1 MIYTIYSKPK
11 VGKTTLS
18 IADAPKGKTA
28 IINADQ
34 GLIGIDTTGFTVVDD
49 MGSAALNK
57 QVLSPAF
64 LKKHSRIVVDT
75 ATSLYDAFLSEC
87 AGGRPPSQQN
97 YGQANTGFAA
107 FLRALRQAD
116 KEIIVLCQEKMV
128 MPTEDWVSDDDD
140 EETTASVTVDLPP
153 GAAKTLLTMSD
164 AIGRLYIANVNERS
178 LRRLWLTPT
187 PNIVAGARSR
197 VYLGRPPYLAKPSIG
212 RLNNLLG
219 WNR

>member
-1 MIYTIYSKPK
+1 MIYTIYSKPN
-11 VGKTTLS
+11 VGKTTLAL
-18 IADAPKGKTA
+18 ADAPKGKTA
-28 IINADQ
+28 IIDADK

-49 MGSAALNK
+49 VSSASLNG
-57 QVLSPAF
+57 QVLAPAF
-64 LKKHSRIVVDT
+64 LKKHNRIVVDT
-75 ATSLYDAFLSEC
+75 ATSLYDAFLAEA
-87 AGGRPPSQQN
+87 AGGRPPRQQD
-97 YGQANTGFAA
+97 YGQVNTGFATL
-107 FLRALRQAD
+107 LRTLRQAD
-116 KEIIVLCQEKMV
+116 KEIIVLCQERMI
-128 MPTEDWVSDDDD
+128 MPTEDWVSDDED

-164 AIGRLYIANVNERS
+164 AIGRLYIANVNDKH

-197 VYLGRPPYLAKPSIG
+197 VYLGRPPYLAKPSVA

>member
-18 IADAPKGKTA
+18 LADAPKGKTA
-28 IINADQ
+28 IIDADQ
-34 GLIGIDTTGFTVVDD
+34 GLIGIDIEGFTVINDLS
-49 MGSAALNK
+49 SASLNR
-57 QVLSPAF
+57 QVLNSAF
-64 LKKHSRIVVDT
+64 LKKHHRIVIDT

-87 AGGRPPSQQN
+87 AGGRPPRQQD
-97 YGQANTGFAA
+97 YGAANTGFAT
-107 FLRALRQAD
+107 FLRGLRQAD

-128 MPTEDWVSDDDD
+128 MPTEDWESND
-140 EETTASVTVDLPP
+140 EEEETSASVTVDMPP
-153 GAAKTLLTMSD
+153 GAAKTVLTMSD
-164 AIGRLYIANVNERS
+164 AIGRLYIANVNEHS
-178 LRRLWLTPT
+178 VRRLWLTPT

-197 VYLGRPPYLAKPSIG
+197 VYLGRPPYLAKPSIA